1 MTALAQSITRRENA
15 QTSLMVDAIVVIL
28 GSLFVALLAQLSIKL
43 PYTPVPVT
51 GQTLGV
57 LLVGGALGSMRGAAS
72 MALYLVWILVGLPFG
87 AGGEGGADL
96 LSLAS
101 VTGGYLWGFVIAGY
115 VVGKLAE
122 KGWDRNLGSA
132 IGAFVIG
139 EIIIFGL
146 GVPWLAQAVG
156 YSGEEAL
163 RDGFYPFVLGD
174 LVKVLLAAAAIPTAW
189 RFLRRD
195 RDDQTEP
202 QTS

>member
-1 MTALAQSITRRENA
+1 MTALAQSITRRENV

-57 LLVGGALGSMRGAAS
+57 LVVGGALGSVRGAAS
-72 MALYLVWILVGLPFG
+72 MAFYLVWILIGLPFG

-122 KGWDRNLGSA
+122 KGWDRGLGSA

-146 GVPWLAQAVG
+146 GVPWLAQALDLTG
-156 YSGEEAL
+156 RAAL
-163 RDGFYPFVLGD
+163 DAGFYPFVLGD
-174 LVKVLLAAAAIPTAW
+174 ILKVLLAAAALPAAW
-189 RFLRRD
+189 RFLNRGERD
-195 RDDQTEP
+195 ARP
-202 QTS
+202 